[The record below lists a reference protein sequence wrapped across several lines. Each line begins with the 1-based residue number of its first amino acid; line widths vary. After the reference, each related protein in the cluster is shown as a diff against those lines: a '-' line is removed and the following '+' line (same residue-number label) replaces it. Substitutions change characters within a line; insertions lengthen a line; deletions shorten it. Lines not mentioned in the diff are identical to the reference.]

1 MQMSLIVNWKKVL
14 FCLSLSLLISVPALA
29 LDPYAVSEV
38 DPKLPTLP
46 AFRDI
51 PLNQPEYTD
60 NWSSHLEDV
69 MVFSP
74 DARSLFVQSARFI
87 QGGGTAEHIFQF
99 DVATGKVIRDI
110 PISHRFAG
118 NPLNTLFAPH
128 KTPPLHAEKLAVQGP
143 YLAALVLVGYQP
155 KRWIP
160 VLFDTRS
167 GKVTKVFNKI
177 TEGINSTAN
186 DIQITPDGRYL
197 IVDCEK
203 VYAFDIASG
212 KPLPDLQFY
221 PTLQEAD
228 ANRQGHLFGLNDGQ
242 VAFFGS
248 QGEDEENNRRIFIFD
263 LNQRSVSESLGEG
276 LTMGGNLNIN
286 AMLNPER
293 TMAIMPARAEDDDS
307 NDSRCAGGDPCLRLY
322 KFPEMEDMMSFRVKN
337 NKGQILTEWV
347 PSHHNE
353 SINRYAFNPADPRV
367 LMLGRNDYA
376 GRKNYALMFD
386 TLESGDI
393 AGWYILPFRQ
403 GNGDSPLEVGLPEEG
418 GYIIAGIA
426 AGKTGTLRLV
436 KIPPAP

>member
-1 MQMSLIVNWKKVL
+1 MQMSAVLNWKKSL
-14 FCLSLSLLISVPALA
+14 FCFGLSLLISLPSLA

-74 DARSLFVQSARFI
+74 DARSLFVQSTRFI
-87 QGGGTAEHIFQF
+87 QGGGTAAHIFQF
-99 DVATGKVIRDI
+99 DTNTGKVIRDI
-110 PISHRFAG
+110 PIAHQIAG
-118 NPLNTLFAPH
+118 NPLNVLFSPH
-128 KTPPLHAEKLAVQGP
+128 KTPPLKAEKLAVQGP

-167 GKVTKVFNKI
+167 GKVAKVFGKI
-177 TEGINSTAN
+177 TEATNSNAN

-197 IVDCEK
+197 IVDCDK
-203 VYAFDIASG
+203 VYAFDIATG
-212 KPLPDLQFY
+212 KPLADLEFY
-221 PTLQEAD
+221 PLLAD
-228 ANRQGHLFGLNDGQ
+228 ADAHRQGRLFGLNDGQ
-242 VAFFGS
+242 IAFFGY
-248 QGEDEENNRRIFIFD
+248 QGEDEENSRRIFLFD
-263 LNQRSVSESLGEG
+263 LNQRSLSENLGEG
-276 LTMGGNLNIN
+276 LTMGGNLNAN
-286 AMLNPER
+286 AMLNAER
-293 TMAIMPARAEDDDS
+293 TMAVMPARDADDDS

-322 KFPEMEDMMSFRVKN
+322 KFPEMEAMLSFQVKN
-337 NKGQILTEWV
+337 HQGQILTEWV
-347 PSHHNE
+347 PSHHPE
-353 SINRYAFNPADPRV
+353 SINRYSLNPADSRM

-376 GRKNYALMFD
+376 GRKNYALLFD
-386 TLESGDI
+386 TVDSGEITD
-393 AGWYILPFRQ
+393 WSILPFRQ
-403 GNGDSPLEVGLPEEG
+403 GNGDSPLEVGLPMDG

-426 AGKTGTLRLV
+426 AGKNGTLRLV